1 MSAVRIGP
9 VTAKRRHLSDNF
21 TSRDQH
27 DAEVGSYGKSLL
39 KQSQHLIRQSAGGDV
54 KVLRFAAHQQV
65 PDAATY
71 KVSLLPGGAQPGDDL
86 RCRIPRCI
94 RSHTYYYR
102 KVSQTNG
109 LILAIESS
117 CDETA
122 AAVGRAGIAFFPTSS
137 RRRSLSMR
145 PMAEWFRNSPRANIC
160 AISFQSCGRPWIK
173 PGGASG

>member
-1 MSAVRIGP
+1 MSAVRVGS
-9 VTAKRRHLSDNF
+9 VTAKRRHFSDNF

-27 DAEVGSYGKSLL
+27 DAKVGSYGKGLL
-39 KQSQHLIRQSAGGDV
+39 KQPQNLIRQSAGGDV
-54 KVLRFAAHQQV
+54 EVLRFPAHQHV
-65 PDAATY
+65 TDAATDE
-71 KVSLLPGGAQPGDDL
+71 VGLVPGASKPGDDL

-122 AAVGRAGIAFFPTSS
+122 AAVFSQITWRKRGGKRCSGFWK
-137 RRRSLSMR
+137 RR
-145 PMAEWFRNSPRANIC
+145 
-160 AISFQSCGRPWIK
+160 
-173 PGGASG
+173 

>member
-27 DAEVGSYGKSLL
+27 DAEVGSYGKSPL
-39 KQSQHLIRQSAGGDV
+39 KQSQHLVRQSAGGDV
-54 KVLRFAAHQQV
+54 KVLRFASHQQV
-65 PDAATY
+65 PDAAAY
-71 KVSLLPGGAQPGDDL
+71 EVGLLPGDDL
-86 RCRIPRCI
+86 GCRIPRCI

-122 AAVGRAGIAFFPTSS
+122 AAVVAGGHRILSNIVASQIA
-137 RRRSLSMR
+137 
-145 PMAEWFRNSPRANIC
+145 IH
-160 AISFQSCGRPWIK
+160 
-173 PGGASG
+173 